1 MLRLVIDNLFES
13 AKDVFP
19 VYPESEKG
27 PEVLDQAVR
36 QHERFNFLSGEIQIG
51 RDPLAVVVQFDGA
64 VVIGVETR

>member
-1 MLRLVIDNLFES
+1 MRLVIDNLFES

-19 VYPESEKG
+19 VYPEFEKG

-36 QHERFNFLSGEIQIG
+36 QHERFNLFRSEIQIG
-51 RDPLAVVVQFDGA
+51 RDPLAVVVQFDVA